1 MEPTASP
8 EAVIVGAGLA
18 GPLLASLI
26 ARRGHRVDLVEGRP
40 DPRATRHHGGR
51 SINLGMSARAIA
63 ALREVG
69 LWQEARRLSV
79 PMRGRMVHTA
89 GGRPSFHPYGKDPS
103 QILHSISRE
112 ALARLLVEHAEKQP
126 GVRLRFDARC
136 VAVDRDRARVTLA
149 DGDELAA
156 DFVVGADGA
165 SSIVRTEMQRGLP
178 AAFSREYLEWGY
190 KEITIHPLS
199 DGTPAVP
206 LEALHIW
213 PGERG
218 LGVAHPNIDNSL
230 TCTLFLPRDEPPDP
244 VSEAFPHLAELVP
257 DLDEQADAAPMS
269 HLTTVRTAPWH
280 HRDKAVLVGDAAHA
294 VYPFYGQGMN
304 ASFEDCLVLDGMLAR
319 HPHDREAAFAA
330 YEHAR
335 KPHTDVLA
343 ELSARNFLELRDGM
357 RSPVRLAR
365 KRLDLLL
372 HKAFPGTWVP
382 LYTLV
387 SHTTVPYGE
396 ALRRARRQD
405 RVAAA
410 LAATGAGLGVA
421 GLLAALGRRHRRNP
435 R

>member
-1 MEPTASP
+1 MDST
-8 EAVIVGAGLA
+8 AVIVGAGLA
-18 GPLLASLI
+18 GPLLASLL
-26 ARRGHRVDLVEGRP
+26 ARRGYQVDLVERRP
-40 DPRATRHHGGR
+40 DPRSARHDGGR
-51 SINLGMSARAIA
+51 SINLGMSARAIT

-89 GGRPSFHPYGKDPS
+89 GRRPAFYPYGKDPS
-103 QILHSISRE
+103 QILHSIRRD
-112 ALARLLVEHAEKQP
+112 ALVCLLVEHAEKQP
-126 GVRLRFDARC
+126 GVRLHFETRC
-136 VAVDRDRARVTLA
+136 VAVDRDGGTVTLE
-149 DGDELAA
+149 DGTELAA
-156 DFVVGADGA
+156 GFVVGADGA
-165 SSIVRTEMQRGLP
+165 SSLVRTEMQRGLP
-178 AAFSREYLEWGY
+178 ADFSREYLEWGY
-190 KEITIHPLS
+190 KEVTIRARP
-199 DGTPAVP
+199 GGGPAVP

-230 TCTLFLPRDEPPDP
+230 TCTLFLPRDETPDP

-257 DLDEQADAAPMS
+257 DLDEQASAAPLG

-280 HRDKAVLVGDAAHA
+280 HRDTMVLVGDAAHA

-304 ASFEDCLVLDGMLAR
+304 ASFEDCLVLDRMLVQ
-319 HPHDREAAFAA
+319 HPRDRQAAFTA
-330 YEHAR
+330 YEHSR

-343 ELSARNFLELRDGM
+343 ELSAQNFLELRDGM
-357 RSPVRLAR
+357 RSPLRLAR

-410 LAATGAGLGVA
+410 LAATGAGLAVA
-421 GLLAALGRRHRRNP
+421 GLLAVLSRRSERTP

>member
-1 MEPTASP
+1 MSSTEPA
-8 EAVIVGAGLA
+8 AVIVGAGLA
-18 GPLLASLI
+18 GPLLASVL
-26 ARRGHRVDLVEGRP
+26 ARRGYRVDLVERRP
-40 DPRATRHHGGR
+40 DPRSARHDGGR

-79 PMRGRMVHTA
+79 PMRGRMVHAA
-89 GGRPSFHPYGKDPS
+89 GGQRTFYPYGKDPS
-103 QILHSISRE
+103 QILHSIRRD
-112 ALARLLVEHAEKQP
+112 ALVRLLVEHAEKQP
-126 GVRLRFDARC
+126 GVRLRFETRC
-136 VAVDRDRARVTLA
+136 VAVDRDDAAVILE
-149 DGDELAA
+149 DGSRLAA

-165 SSIVRTEMQRGLP
+165 SSLVRTEMQRGLP
-178 AAFSREYLEWGY
+178 ADFSREYLEWGY
-190 KEITIHPLS
+190 KEITIGAGP
-199 DGTPAVP
+199 GGEPAVP

-218 LGVAHPNIDNSL
+218 LGVAHPNLDNSL
-230 TCTLFLPRDEPPDP
+230 TCTLFLPRDTQDR
-244 VSEAFPHLAELVP
+244 VSGAFPHLAELVP
-257 DLDEQADAAPMS
+257 DLDEQASAAPMG
-269 HLTTVRTAPWH
+269 HLTTVRTAPWR
-280 HRDKAVLVGDAAHA
+280 HRDTMVLVGDAAHA

-304 ASFEDCLVLDGMLAR
+304 ASVEDCLALDRMLAR

-330 YEHAR
+330 YERSR

-343 ELSARNFLELRDGM
+343 ELSAQNFLELRDGM
-357 RSPVRLAR
+357 RSPLRLAR

-372 HKAFPGTWVP
+372 HQAFPGTWVP

-410 LAATGAGLGVA
+410 LAATGVGLAVA
-421 GLLAALGRRHRRNP
+421 GLLAVLGRRSERTLR
-435 R
+435 

>member
-1 MEPTASP
+1 MDSNPD
-8 EAVIVGAGLA
+8 AVIVGAGLA
-18 GPLLASLI
+18 GPLLASMI
-26 ARRGHRVDLVEGRP
+26 ARRGYRVDLVEGRP
-40 DPRATRHHGGR
+40 DPRSARHDSGR

-89 GGRPSFHPYGKDPS
+89 GGRSSFYPYGKDPS
-103 QILHSISRE
+103 QILHSIRRD
-112 ALARLLVEHAEKQP
+112 ALVCLLVEHAEKQP
-126 GVRLRFDARC
+126 GVRLRFGTRC
-136 VAVDRDRARVTLA
+136 VAVDRDAAAVTME
-149 DGDELAA
+149 DGSKLTAG
-156 DFVVGADGA
+156 FVVGADGA
-165 SSIVRTEMQRGLP
+165 SSLVRTEMQRGLP
-178 AAFSREYLEWGY
+178 AGFSREYLEWGY
-190 KEITIHPLS
+190 KEITIRARP

-218 LGVAHPNIDNSL
+218 LGVAHPNVDNSL
-230 TCTLFLPRDEPPDP
+230 TCTLFLPRDEPPDRA
-244 VSEAFPHLAELVP
+244 SDAFPHLAELVP
-257 DLDEQADAAPMS
+257 DLDEQASAAPMG

-280 HRDKAVLVGDAAHA
+280 HRDTMVLVGDAAHA

-304 ASFEDCLVLDGMLAR
+304 ASFEDCLALDRMLAR
-319 HPHDREAAFAA
+319 HPRDRQAAFAA
-330 YEHAR
+330 YERSR

-343 ELSARNFLELRDGM
+343 ELSAQNFLELRDGM
-357 RSPVRLAR
+357 RSPLRLAR

-410 LAATGAGLGVA
+410 LTVTGAGAAVA
-421 GLLAALGRRHRRNP
+421 GLLAVLARRHGRTSR
-435 R
+435 

>member
-1 MEPTASP
+1 VDST
-8 EAVIVGAGLA
+8 AVIVGAGLA
-18 GPLLASLI
+18 GPLLASLL
-26 ARRGHRVDLVEGRP
+26 ARRGYQVDLVERRP
-40 DPRATRHHGGR
+40 DPRSARHDGGR
-51 SINLGMSARAIA
+51 SINLGMSARAIT

-69 LWQEARRLSV
+69 LWQEAQRLSV

-89 GGRPSFHPYGKDPS
+89 GRRSAFYPYGKDLS
-103 QILHSISRE
+103 QILHSVRRD
-112 ALARLLVEHAEKQP
+112 ALVCLLVEHAEKQP
-126 GVRLRFDARC
+126 GVRLHFETRC
-136 VAVDRDRARVTLA
+136 VAVDRDGGTVTLE
-149 DGDELAA
+149 DGTELAA
-156 DFVVGADGA
+156 GFVVGADGA
-165 SSIVRTEMQRGLP
+165 SSLVRAEMQRGVP
-178 AAFSREYLEWGY
+178 ADFSREYLEWGY
-190 KEITIHPLS
+190 KEITIRARP
-199 DGTPAVP
+199 GGGPAVP

-230 TCTLFLPRDEPPDP
+230 TCTLFLPRDETPDP

-257 DLDEQADAAPMS
+257 DLDEQASAAPMG

-280 HRDKAVLVGDAAHA
+280 HRDTMVLVGDAAHA

-304 ASFEDCLVLDGMLAR
+304 ASFEDCLVLDRMLAQ
-319 HPHDREAAFAA
+319 HPRDRQAAFTA
-330 YEHAR
+330 YEHSR

-343 ELSARNFLELRDGM
+343 GLSAQNFLELRDGM
-357 RSPVRLAR
+357 RSPLRLAR

-410 LAATGAGLGVA
+410 LAATGAGLAVA
-421 GLLAALGRRHRRNP
+421 GLLAVLGRRSERTP